1 METNKTRKY
10 DSVRAK
16 TSLIKKTNEVDKEIM
31 NLMIYGTTRW
41 KPTDLDYEY

>member
-16 TSLIKKTNEVDKEIM
+16 TALIKKTNEVDKVTLLSKVVNVLSAIKAKHL
-31 NLMIYGTTRW
+31 N
-41 KPTDLDYEY
+41 

>member
-16 TSLIKKTNEVDKEIM
+16 TSLIKKTNEVDKVTLLSKVVNVLSAIKAKHL
-31 NLMIYGTTRW
+31 N
-41 KPTDLDYEY
+41 

>member
-16 TSLIKKTNEVDKEIM
+16 TSLIKKTNVSDKAPLFANVRNVISAIKAKHL
-31 NLMIYGTTRW
+31 N
-41 KPTDLDYEY
+41 

>member
-16 TSLIKKTNEVDKEIM
+16 TPLIKKTNTSDKVLLFANIR
-31 NLMIYGTTRW
+31 NVISAIKNKHLN
-41 KPTDLDYEY
+41 